1 MTLEEQIA
9 IYNQVHD
16 NKFYIIRQNSGY
28 SDLLLHPD
36 LIHSITID
44 KYTNLETIIK
54 LMDIYKNLSSENQLL
69 AKVTSESI
77 LIKKVQ
83 ADSQTTTELTP
94 TSDDHVNI
102 NHTCYQTLRRFTV
115 MLKTGIKMTSDSS
128 RPIAIKLHNDKQCPK
143 EDVSEVLAQLEK
155 ETQLQADDIHY
166 GAY

>member
-1 MTLEEQIA
+1 MTLEEQINL
-9 IYNQVHD
+9 YNQVHND
-16 NKFYIIRQNSGY
+16 KFYIIRQYPSY

-36 LIHSITID
+36 LKNSITID
-44 KYTNLETIIK
+44 KYTDLKIIIK
-54 LMDIYKNLSSENQLL
+54 LMDIYKKLSSENQLL
-69 AKVTSESI
+69 ANVTSESI

-94 TSDDHVNI
+94 TSDGYVNI

-143 EDVSEVLAQLEK
+143 EDVSEVLTQLEK
-155 ETQLQADDIHY
+155 ETQLQTDDIHY
-166 GAY
+166 GVY